1 MRRIGK
7 RLKGWI
13 GKRAVLLGLAGLVA
27 LLGGCQTATQ
37 APGDGAR
44 NASAG
49 SGSEGGDLEPV
60 TVMLDW
66 YPNAVHAFLYTA
78 LEKGYFAE
86 EGLQVAFNMPAET
99 NDPLR
104 LVASGEVMLALSYQP
119 QVVMARAEGIP
130 VQSVAA
136 VVRHPLNHLMVPA
149 DSPIRSPKDLIGKKV
164 GYSGSPVDE
173 AFVKTMV
180 ERDGAAYDGVKMVD
194 VGWDLVPA
202 LSTRK
207 VDALMGGFINH
218 EKLLMEK
225 EGFPIRTID
234 PTRYGVPDYYEL
246 VLIASEQT
254 VKEKAETIRKFWR
267 AAQKGQQYVVEHPD
281 EGLNILLAHQQSE
294 FPLDPDVEKQ
304 SLQMLLPLMDARDKP
319 FGWQDEASWD
329 AVVTWMKD
337 TRLIQQAVAGN
348 SCFVNVAE

>member
-13 GKRAVLLGLAGLVA
+13 GKRAILLGLAGLVV

-37 APGDGAR
+37 APGDEAR
-44 NASAG
+44 NASVG

-173 AFVKTMV
+173 A
-180 ERDGAAYDGVKMVD
+180 
-194 VGWDLVPA
+194 
-202 LSTRK
+202 LSKRWWNGTGR
-207 VDALMGGFINH
+207 
-218 EKLLMEK
+218 
-225 EGFPIRTID
+225 RT
-234 PTRYGVPDYYEL
+234 TG
-246 VLIASEQT
+246 
-254 VKEKAETIRKFWR
+254 
-267 AAQKGQQYVVEHPD
+267 
-281 EGLNILLAHQQSE
+281 
-294 FPLDPDVEKQ
+294 
-304 SLQMLLPLMDARDKP
+304 
-319 FGWQDEASWD
+319 
-329 AVVTWMKD
+329 
-337 TRLIQQAVAGN
+337 
-348 SCFVNVAE
+348 